1 MSRYLSGRR
10 LFLVR
15 FMQKE
20 LFNKKK
26 GKCDAC
32 KESTCEEE
40 VLEKIIINGSEFFFC
55 SDCIIGQQDATAEEN
70 EEFIRCK
77 KKN

>member
-1 MSRYLSGRR
+1 
-10 LFLVR
+10 
-15 FMQKE
+15 MQQTLLKT
-20 LFNKKK
+20 KK

-32 KESTCEEE
+32 REPTQEDE

-70 EEFIRCK
+70 EEFIKRYEKRNSK
-77 KKN
+77 K

>member
-1 MSRYLSGRR
+1 MVASIPMRAT
-10 LFLVR
+10 FFDK

-26 GKCDAC
+26 DKCDAC

-55 SDCIIGQQDATAEEN
+55 SDCIIGQQSATAEEN